1 MHKIGAGTFCSS
13 KQEIKED
20 VITIGVPD
28 IIARHGM
35 KHATTM
41 QLINEL
47 AKRKSECRLT
57 NDEAEAI
64 ARLI

>member
-1 MHKIGAGTFCSS
+1 MYKIGAGTFCSS
-13 KQEIKED
+13 VPEIKAQQ
-20 VITIGVPD
+20 ISIGIPG

-47 AKRKSECRLT
+47 AKRNAECRLT
-57 NDEAEAI
+57 NDEADAI